1 MGGRFFFERITS
13 PRTVSIHRN
22 QLPAF
27 IFFQAYVDQ
36 LLENGRRFDSSS
48 DTSDSRDEDSGK
60 RAPKPK
66 QFYKFKFLPKKYLK
80 IYFDRLALL
89 ALLDR

>member
-1 MGGRFFFERITS
+1 MY
-13 PRTVSIHRN
+13 
-22 QLPAF
+22 F
-27 IFFQAYVDQ
+27 IMQAYVDQ

-48 DTSDSRDEDSGK
+48 DTDSKDMSGSHDTPQTK
-60 RAPKPK
+60 H
-66 QFYKFKFLPKKYLK
+66 FYKFKLFPKKFIK

>member
-1 MGGRFFFERITS
+1 M
-13 PRTVSIHRN
+13 
-22 QLPAF
+22 
-27 IFFQAYVDQ
+27 DQ

-48 DTSDSRDEDSGK
+48 DTSDSRDDDMSK
-60 RAPKPK
+60 RAPRPK
-66 QFYKFKFLPKKYLK
+66 QFYKFNFLPKKHLK